1 MDKITNSSKNTEI
14 IPAVRQS
21 VISAVENPVTPDILK
36 IKDLLNQGAP
46 VSIEVV
52 KVLKE
57 GLAAVKP
64 VVMDGEMHMVT
75 DFETRRKYVD
85 TILDVIGEKK
95 LFEGSAA
102 FVLSIQ
108 DRENLSSR
116 LNIMLGIFKK

>member
-95 LFEGSAA
+95 ISEGAA
-102 FVLSIQ
+102 TFVLSIQ

>member
-21 VISAVENPVTPDILK
+21 VISAVENPVTPDISR

-95 LFEGSAA
+95 ISEGAA
-102 FVLSIQ
+102 TFVLSIQ